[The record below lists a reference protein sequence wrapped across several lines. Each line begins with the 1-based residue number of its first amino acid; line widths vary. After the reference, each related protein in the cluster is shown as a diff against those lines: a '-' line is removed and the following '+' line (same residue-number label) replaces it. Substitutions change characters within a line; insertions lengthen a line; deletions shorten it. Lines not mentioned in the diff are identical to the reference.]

1 MQRIGKTLAIAHF
14 LALAALI
21 FWNYYSNTGVVNDQT
36 VGEVS
41 DKFANLFTPASYAFA
56 IWGLIYLG
64 LLLLAGYWIYLAF
77 NKPEKMPLILSAAPT
92 LILAHIGNALWLWFW
107 LNEQSMNSV
116 IIMIGIL
123 ITLLITA
130 IRLRGLQKDS
140 SKLDKALIFTPT
152 HLYFGWIS
160 VATIANFAA
169 HLNSIDWKGGL
180 SPVAWTIIVIITATL
195 LGILM
200 MIQLRMSVYSG
211 VIIWALLAI
220 AVRHRAEIET
230 IMWTAIGG
238 IICILI
244 AYIGSKTWRTSK
256 A

>member
-1 MQRIGKTLAIAHF
+1 MQRIGKTLAIVHF

-107 LNEQSMNSV
+107 LNEESMNSV

-123 ITLLITA
+123 IALLITA
-130 IRLRGLQKDS
+130 MRLRGLRKERS
-140 SKLDKALIFTPT
+140 TLDKALIYSPV

-169 HLNSIDWKGGL
+169 HLNSIGWKGGM
-180 SPVAWTIIVIITATL
+180 SPVAWTIIAIITATL
-195 LGILM
+195 LGIFM
-200 MIQLRMSVYSG
+200 MKQLRMSVYSG

-220 AVRHRAEIET
+220 AVRHQSEVET

-238 IICILI
+238 IVCILI
-244 AYIGSKTWRTSK
+244 AFLGTKGWNSYK